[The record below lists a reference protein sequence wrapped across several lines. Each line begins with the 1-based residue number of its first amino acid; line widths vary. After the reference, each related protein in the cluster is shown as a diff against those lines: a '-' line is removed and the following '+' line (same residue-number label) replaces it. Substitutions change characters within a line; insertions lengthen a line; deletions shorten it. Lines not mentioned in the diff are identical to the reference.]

1 MNYKRTSMTIQT
13 NVNEYSKK
21 HNVSLSNIY
30 QKIKRETLNSIKKDG
45 KIYIIEEIEEKP
57 KKENDNIKLLKK
69 DIKKLKSDRKLL
81 QLLLNSKDEE
91 ILTLKKTLST
101 FTNVFELQFKQ
112 IENNSIIV
120 ENEDKSKKKKKK

>member
-1 MNYKRTSMTIQT
+1 MTIQT